1 MGCLQNDGVPWYA
14 WRALR
19 SRQVCDP
26 IARVL
31 VGESPLI
38 LNTTCKQAGFEMGP
52 APRIPSKLNGDS
64 FFGQHSTI
72 FLWTSDVVAFVAASR
87 VLFHE
92 DSLRAVA
99 DNGAQWRRDNPQC
112 DMK

>member
-1 MGCLQNDGVPWYA
+1 M
-14 WRALR
+14 
-19 SRQVCDP
+19 CDP

-38 LNTTCKQAGFEMGP
+38 LNTTCKQAGFHIGP

-64 FFGQHSTI
+64 FFGAHSTI
-72 FLWTSDVVAFVAASR
+72 KVWTSDMVAFVAATR
-87 VLFHE
+87 VLFNQ

-99 DNGAQWRRDNPQC
+99 DNGAKWRKEYPQC
-112 DMK
+112 DIS